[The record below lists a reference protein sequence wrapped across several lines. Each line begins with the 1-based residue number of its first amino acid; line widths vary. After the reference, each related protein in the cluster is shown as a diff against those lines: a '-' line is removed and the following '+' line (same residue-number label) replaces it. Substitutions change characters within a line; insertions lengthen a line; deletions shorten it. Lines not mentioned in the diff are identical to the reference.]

1 MAGRDAFGRE
11 AFNRDV
17 FYRQLD
23 EVYERR
29 DVGAIEQFLLDTQRR
44 LAEDRAYAMPG
55 CDLCVTPQE
64 REMLN
69 SGYVKNLLTVQNE
82 LLSLYRG
89 VNRFDECL
97 QISAVMKQEMKDLRM
112 DQTDQ
117 YAILLLNE
125 GTAFRMMRD
134 QDRALANFDQ
144 AETIL
149 ARLMETRPHSVDPF
163 TLATLYNNRA
173 PVLLQRGRAGG
184 PGEARADFEKALAD
198 LRKAL
203 DLVRGIGRMQ
213 QEEAVTLCG
222 IAETCSLLGDDEAGE
237 QAADEAVALY
247 EAAGSDPH
255 KGAALN
261 VKARFLFKRKE
272 FTQAAAL
279 FREAAQITKSYY
291 GENDDYR
298 ICMANAQRA
307 EEAAR

>member
-149 ARLMETRPHSVDPF
+149 DRLMETRPRSVDPF

-173 PVLLQRGRAGG
+173 PVLLQRGRAGAATG
-184 PGEARADFEKALAD
+184 
-198 LRKAL
+198 
-203 DLVRGIGRMQ
+203 RGRG
-213 QEEAVTLCG
+213 C
-222 IAETCSLLGDDEAGE
+222 
-237 QAADEAVALY
+237 
-247 EAAGSDPH
+247 
-255 KGAALN
+255 
-261 VKARFLFKRKE
+261 
-272 FTQAAAL
+272 
-279 FREAAQITKSYY
+279 
-291 GENDDYR
+291 
-298 ICMANAQRA
+298 
-307 EEAAR
+307 